1 MIIGITGYI
10 GTGKTTIVQWFEQ
23 AGFTK
28 LDVDAISHELLKDQ
42 EIRTKI
48 TATFGESIL
57 DRRMQIDRKKLSS
70 LVFNNPQQ
78 LHRLN
83 NMVHQ
88 KLRQSILNVLKE
100 MKKKHNNIII
110 DVALLEEL
118 GLVPYVD
125 KVIIVKASLELL
137 YRRLAPR
144 YTQREVL
151 TAINNQK
158 IPSHADSIIENN
170 GSLEEL
176 EQKVQQVI
184 RDIL

>member
-1 MIIGITGYI
+1 MIIGITGHI
-10 GTGKTTIVQWFEQ
+10 GSGKTTIVQWFEQ
-23 AGFTK
+23 AGYTK

-48 TATFGESIL
+48 TAAFGEGIL
-57 DRRMQIDRKKLSS
+57 DRKLQVDRKKLSS
-70 LVFNNPQQ
+70 IVFNNPQQ

-83 NMVHQ
+83 NIVHQ
-88 KLRQSILNVLKE
+88 KLRQSILDVLKD
-100 MKKKHNNIII
+100 MKKKHDKIIM

-118 GLVPYVD
+118 RLVSYVD
-125 KVIIVKASLELL
+125 KIILVKANLEVL

-158 IPSHADSIIENN
+158 IPSHTDIILENN
-170 GSLEEL
+170 GSLEDL
-176 EQKVQQVI
+176 EQKMQKVI
-184 RDIL
+184 SDLR